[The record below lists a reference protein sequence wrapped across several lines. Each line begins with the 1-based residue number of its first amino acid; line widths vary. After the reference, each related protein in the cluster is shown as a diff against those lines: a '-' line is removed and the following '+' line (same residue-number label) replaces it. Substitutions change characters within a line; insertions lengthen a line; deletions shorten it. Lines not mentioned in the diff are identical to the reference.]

1 MIIDDIWLNP
11 FYRNNNQISSVID
24 ENLNPAD
31 YVELIHSHSEID
43 TSNFI
48 DIFTEQGNV
57 YISAKKEIILEYYRK
72 LFPQYA
78 HFRDDKSDIYIAGH
92 PLCSYAE
99 KDTPVYCI
107 SLYGKD
113 AFELQASI
121 IIKAPIE
128 GVVVSSYYNPQ
139 YGDEWNKHDY
149 LFYITPINLVKE
161 SELCS
166 FQTKLS
172 RECKVSFIGYNYYTH
187 FYKDIIENHNEFGSV
202 SITWLVKNGEYVSEQ
217 QTIAILEC
225 NRRYNNKYTFVIKS
239 FCEGIIFIDL
249 KGCIFGR
256 NCYDFPG
263 PAFYSIY
270 KGYSAVIE
278 NRFHN
283 YSEKRSDSNIRNC
296 YHVMPWIV
304 NGRFFYN
311 EDGEEIDRYKA
322 FEMCSS
328 SGVSLFISFI
338 VEYNYPMIVF
348 STDDAKLNFKAGDVI
363 SLLMKKDLIDEGT
376 ILYFKLEKEYF
387 PYHGCFHNLYNLSF
401 SCTLYENDLDALIK
415 YNCYS
420 WKYISSDRTKV
431 QIGGNYNNW
440 CSQEYAPESFRDYAS
455 EFKWQIKF
463 VDEIILRDRYS
474 LNRDKENGCRI
485 GLLKNKDNAKYRIS
499 SINNETAQILQKD
512 GEKIE
517 VVCLKE
523 YPNKDIA
530 LEIENTL
537 HEAFFATCE
546 ENTWKSLC
554 VADLKAIKTV
564 LDGYVNSTWLRENQ
578 YI

>member
-1 MIIDDIWLNP
+1 MTIDDIWITP
-11 FYRNNNQISSVID
+11 FHNKGSQITSIT
-24 ENLNPAD
+24 ENELNPAD

-43 TSNFI
+43 ASKFI
-48 DIFTEQGNV
+48 NIFTEQGNI
-57 YISAKKEIILEYYRK
+57 YISANKEIILEYYRK

-78 HFRDDKSDIYIAGH
+78 HFRDGKSAMYVSGH
-92 PLCSYAE
+92 PLCRYAE
-99 KDTPVYCI
+99 KDSPVYCI
-107 SLYGKD
+107 TLYGEG
-113 AFELQASI
+113 AVELQASI

-128 GVVVSSYYNPQ
+128 GVVISWYYDPR
-139 YGDEWNKHDY
+139 YGDDWDTHDH
-149 LFYITPINLVKE
+149 LLQITPINLVKK
-161 SELCS
+161 SELHH
-166 FQTKLS
+166 FQTKFS
-172 RECKVSFIGYNYYTH
+172 SECKVSFIGYKYYTH

-202 SITWLVKNGEYVSEQ
+202 SITWLVKNGAHVSEQ

-225 NRRYNNKYTFVIKS
+225 NRQYNNKYTFSIKS

-283 YSEKRSDSNIRNC
+283 YSEKRSDPDILDC
-296 YHVMPWIV
+296 YHVKPWIV
-304 NGRFFYN
+304 NGRYFYN

-328 SGVSLFISFI
+328 SGVSLFISLI
-338 VEYNYPMIVF
+338 VEYNNPMIVF
-348 STDDAKLNFKAGDVI
+348 STDDTKLNFKAGDVI
-363 SLLMKKDLIDEGT
+363 SLFMKKDLIDDGT
-376 ILYFKLEKEYF
+376 ILYFKLEKEY
-387 PYHGCFHNLYNLSF
+387 YSGSFHNLYNLSF
-401 SCTLYENDLDALIK
+401 SSTLYENDLDALIK

-440 CSQEYAPESFRDYAS
+440 CPQEYAPESFRNYARK
-455 EFKWQIKF
+455 FKLQIKH
-463 VDEIILRDRYS
+463 VDEIILRERYL
-474 LNRDKENGCRI
+474 LNRDKENECRI
-485 GLLKNKDNAKYRIS
+485 GLLRNKDNAKYRIS
-499 SINNETAQILQKD
+499 SINYEIAQILQKD
-512 GEKIE
+512 REKME
-517 VVCLKE
+517 LVCLKE
-523 YPNKDIA
+523 YPSKDIA

-537 HEAFFATCE
+537 REAFFTTCE

-554 VADLKAIKTV
+554 VADLKVIKTI
-564 LDGYVNSTWLRENQ
+564 LDGYVNSSWLRENP